1 MFVAHHNSDS
11 SFSPPNAIVGFIST
25 AIFMKCSLLSCFTEQ
40 WLRWPHLADSG
51 ELARLPGVTSLN
63 LRAFWKIGE
72 IKALGNLTF
81 AALIDNAT
89 DALILPQLG
98 LPAPGRTFRIG
109 IRLTP

>member
-1 MFVAHHNSDS
+1 
-11 SFSPPNAIVGFIST
+11 
-25 AIFMKCSLLSCFTEQ
+25 
-40 WLRWPHLADSG
+40 LADSG
-51 ELARLPGVTSLN
+51 ELAGLPGSTSLN

-109 IRLTP
+109 IRLTPQYLDFD